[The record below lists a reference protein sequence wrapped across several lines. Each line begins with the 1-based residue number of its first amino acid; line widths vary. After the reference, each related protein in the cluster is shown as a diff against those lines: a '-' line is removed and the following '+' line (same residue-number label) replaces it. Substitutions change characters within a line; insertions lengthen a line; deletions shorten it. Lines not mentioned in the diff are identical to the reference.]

1 MRDRFLLAL
10 LAMSI
15 PMTATVYE
23 VGPGKRFA
31 AIREVPWPA
40 LNPGDRVDIY
50 WRATAYKEKWCINR
64 SGTEAAP
71 IVVRGIANS
80 LGALPVIDGEGAVTV
95 TNQFCWN
102 EDRGAIKVGG
112 GNGEEIPRNIVI
124 EQLEIKNAKGGVTF
138 TTSGGGTAYYIDNS
152 SGIFVERGYGITIRR
167 CLIHDNGNGI
177 FVASGN
183 SYQARDIM
191 IERNHIY
198 DNGYYNGDQQHNTY
212 TSAINIIYQFN
223 RMTMPAGRSGNNLKD
238 RSANAIYRYNW
249 IESGNRQLDLVDAPT
264 AISTAPGYHDSYAYG
279 NVLIDYSGYDNSQLV
294 NFGGDSPDRT
304 LWRQGTLYFFNNTV
318 VSYRYDEAQLV
329 RVGHANGRA
338 DVRNNIVY
346 APNGPLYILSDAG
359 TVDLQNN
366 WLKSGWKAKGLASWP
381 SVLNDLGGNITGTDP
396 GFVNA
401 VTTAGADYRLV
412 STSPCLDRAG
422 ANHPLLP
429 ASFGAVRE
437 YVPITYGRGRLKNGL
452 PDLGAFEYLIP
463 VPAPRI
469 NTLTS
474 KPL

>member
-1 MRDRFLLAL
+1 MRDRCLFAVLAL
-10 LAMSI
+10 SI

-31 AIREVPWPA
+31 AIGEVPWAA

-50 WRATAYKEKWCINR
+50 WRSTAYKERWCINR
-64 SGTEAAP
+64 SGTTTAP
-71 IVVRGIANS
+71 IVIRGIPNS
-80 LGALPVIDGEGAVTV
+80 LGALPVIDADGAVTAA
-95 TNQFCWN
+95 TQYCWN
-102 EDRGAIKVGG
+102 EDRAAIKIGG
-112 GNGEEIPRNIVI
+112 GSGEEIPRNIVI
-124 EQLEIKNAKGGVTF
+124 EQLEIKNAKAGITF
-138 TTSGGGTAYYIDNS
+138 KPSQGGTGFYIYNA

-167 CLIHDNGNGI
+167 CQIHDNGNGI
-177 FVASGN
+177 FVASG
-183 SYQARDIM
+183 SAYQARDIM
-191 IERNHIY
+191 IERNHLY
-198 DNGYYNGDQQHNTY
+198 DNGYFDGDQQHNTY

-223 RMTMPAGRSGNNLKD
+223 RMTMFGRGGNNLKD

-249 IESGNRQLDLVDAPT
+249 IEAGNRQLDLVDAHP
-264 AISTAPGYHDSYAYG
+264 AISSAPGYHDSYAYG
-279 NVLIDYSGYDNSQLV
+279 NVLIDHVGYDNAQLV
-294 NFGGDSPDRT
+294 NFGGDSADRT

-318 VSYRYDEAQLV
+318 VSYRYDEPQLV
-329 RVGHANGRA
+329 RIGHVNGRA

-346 APNGPLYILSDAG
+346 TPNGTLHMLSDAG
-359 TVDLQNN
+359 TIDLQNN
-366 WLKSGWKAKGLASWP
+366 WLKTGWKVKGLASSP
-381 SVLNDLGGNITGTDP
+381 AVVNDLGGNITGTNP

-401 VTTAGADYRLV
+401 VATAAADYRLL

-422 ANHPLLP
+422 ANNPLLP
-429 ASFGAVRE
+429 ASFGAVKE

-452 PDLGAFEYLIP
+452 PDLGAFEYLPP